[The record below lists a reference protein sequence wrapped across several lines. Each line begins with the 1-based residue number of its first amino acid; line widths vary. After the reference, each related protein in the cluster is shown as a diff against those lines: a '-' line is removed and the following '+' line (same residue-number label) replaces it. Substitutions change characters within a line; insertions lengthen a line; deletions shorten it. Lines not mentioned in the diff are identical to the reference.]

1 MATATKV
8 RTRTTCQR
16 HHHEEPCPV
25 CDWQPKSKRR
35 RRRITTKNAASFRRF
50 WSAPIVGGE
59 TSLLWQLEEL
69 VDANGLATV
78 LSTLA
83 DICFEKSDHLATE
96 WQDRNGARMWRN
108 RSAYVRRMGE
118 LIARKEAK

>member
-25 CDWQPKSKRR
+25 CDWQPKTAHAAPAAARR
-35 RRRITTKNAASFRRF
+35 TLM
-50 WSAPIVGGE
+50 VGE